1 MAQYNSL
8 KVKLSDSQLRKLK
21 SVIKNETEV
30 VLRLSSNVISDDKT
44 NFPQKLLLI
53 DRQIANL
60 HNFFA
65 NYLSTD
71 FKLSKTQLSKMVQLW
86 GILGRLL
93 GPLLRTGLP

>member
-8 KVKLSDSQLRKLK
+8 NVKLSNSQLRKLK

-71 FKLSKTQLSKMVQLW
+71 FKLSKTQLSKMVQL
-86 GILGRLL
+86 
-93 GPLLRTGLP
+93 

>member
-21 SVIKNETEV
+21 SVIKNKTEV

-71 FKLSKTQLSKMVQLW
+71 FKLSKTQLSKMVQL
-86 GILGRLL
+86 
-93 GPLLRTGLP
+93 

>member
-8 KVKLSDSQLRKLK
+8 NVKLSDSQLRKLK

-71 FKLSKTQLSKMVQLW
+71 FKLSKTQLSKMVQL
-86 GILGRLL
+86 
-93 GPLLRTGLP
+93 

>member
-1 MAQYNSL
+1 M
-8 KVKLSDSQLRKLK
+8 
-21 SVIKNETEV
+21 
-30 VLRLSSNVISDDKT
+30 ISDDKT

-71 FKLSKTQLSKMVQLW
+71 FKLSKTQLSKMVQL
-86 GILGRLL
+86 
-93 GPLLRTGLP
+93 